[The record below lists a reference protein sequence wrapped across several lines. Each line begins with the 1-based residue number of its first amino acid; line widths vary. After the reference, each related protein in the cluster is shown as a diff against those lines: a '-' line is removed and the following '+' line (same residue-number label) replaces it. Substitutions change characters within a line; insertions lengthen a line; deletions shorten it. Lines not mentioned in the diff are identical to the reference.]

1 MAKQA
6 GMGDNCYVDGFD
18 VSGDIGSLPRV
29 SGSMT
34 TQDITNI
41 TQSANARLGLLRD
54 GGIDYGGFWNPGPAA
69 DAMHLVHRT
78 LPTVDRT
85 VTYVRGAALGAP
97 SASLIGKQI
106 NYDGTRG
113 ADGSFTFSV
122 NALGNGFGLEWGN
135 LLTPGK
141 LTQGAAG
148 NGASVDLGA
157 VPISW
162 SFGWAVYLH
171 VFAFTGTSVTVKV
184 QDSADNAAWLDLAG
198 ATFAAAAAPGSQR
211 ITAGPTSTATV
222 RRYARLVST
231 GTFTNAV
238 FGVNF
243 VRYEAAGH
251 A

>member
-1 MAKQA
+1 MAKQS

-29 SGSMT
+29 SGSLS

-54 GGIDYGGFWNPGPAA
+54 GGIDYGAYWNPGPEANAA
-69 DAMHLVHRT
+69 HLVHRT
-78 LPTVDRT
+78 LPTLDRA

-97 SASLIGKQI
+97 AASLIGKQV
-106 NYDGTRG
+106 NYDGSRG
-113 ADGSFTFSV
+113 ADGSFTLTV
-122 NALGNGFGLEWGN
+122 NALANGFGLEWGN
-135 LLTPGK
+135 MLTPGK
-141 LTQGAAG
+141 LTQGAAA
-148 NGASVDLGA
+148 NGATVDLGA
-157 VPISW
+157 LPISW
-162 SFGWAVYLH
+162 SFGWAAYLH

-184 QDSADNAAWLDLAG
+184 QDSADGVSFADLAG
-198 ATFAAAAAPGSQR
+198 AGFVAASGAGAQR

-222 RRYARLVST
+222 RRYARVVTT
-231 GTFTNAV
+231 GTFTNVVLA
-238 FGVNF
+238 VNF